1 MIDAHEAPL
10 PMLAATWL
18 LVIANLYFGVQTELT
33 AGIATAAANA
43 LFGGLQ

>member
-1 MIDAHEAPL
+1 MRRRCRCWR
-10 PMLAATWL
+10 ATWL